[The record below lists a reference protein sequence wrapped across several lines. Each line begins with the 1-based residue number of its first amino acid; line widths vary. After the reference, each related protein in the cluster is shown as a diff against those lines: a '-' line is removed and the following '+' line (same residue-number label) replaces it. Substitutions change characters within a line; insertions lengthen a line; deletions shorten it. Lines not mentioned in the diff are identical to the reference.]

1 MRKLYERIRDKL
13 VKKKVKSIF
22 IQNLEVNG
30 VLKLST
36 VNGVR
41 NALTRKA
48 DMVVRLYYINFKQ
61 AL

>member
-30 VLKLST
+30 LLTLST
-36 VNGVR
+36 VSGVR
-41 NALTRKA
+41 KALTRKA
-48 DMVVRLYYINFKQ
+48 DMVVRLYYISFKQ